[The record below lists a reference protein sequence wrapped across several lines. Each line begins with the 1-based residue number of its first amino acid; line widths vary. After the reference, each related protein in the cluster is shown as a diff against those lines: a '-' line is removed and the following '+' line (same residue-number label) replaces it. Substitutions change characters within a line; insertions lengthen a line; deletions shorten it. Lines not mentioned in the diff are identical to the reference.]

1 MGDLLRLVA
10 LDGPVT
16 GVGVLVALA
25 WLIVRVESTRSE
37 NAAAHAAI
45 ATNID
50 GVKAQ
55 LSRDIDGVKAQVSG
69 DIDGVKAQMSRDI
82 DGLQQQIDGVKQD
95 VRDVKQDVR
104 MLTEHLLNR
113 KTDAHDG

>member
-1 MGDLLRLVA
+1 MGDLLRLLA
-10 LDGPVT
+10 LDGPVA
-16 GVGVLVALA
+16 GAGVLVALA
-25 WLIVRVESTRSE
+25 WLIVRLESTRSE
-37 NAAAHAAI
+37 NAAAHATI
-45 ATNID
+45 ARNID

-55 LSRDIDGVKAQVSG
+55 MSRDIDGVKAQMSR
-69 DIDGVKAQMSRDI
+69 DIDGAKTQMSRDI

-113 KTDAHDG
+113 KTDAQE

>member
-1 MGDLLRLVA
+1 MGDLLRLLA
-10 LDGPVT
+10 LDGPVA

-55 LSRDIDGVKAQVSG
+55 MSR
-69 DIDGVKAQMSRDI
+69 DIDGVKAQMSRDV

-113 KTDAHDG
+113 KTDAHE